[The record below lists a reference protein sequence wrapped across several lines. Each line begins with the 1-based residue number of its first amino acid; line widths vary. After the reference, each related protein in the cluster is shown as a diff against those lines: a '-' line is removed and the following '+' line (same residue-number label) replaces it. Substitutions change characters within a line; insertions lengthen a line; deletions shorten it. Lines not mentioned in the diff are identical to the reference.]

1 MKKYKLYLTMAASLF
16 LASSCYDL
24 DVYPEDKLPVDTFF
38 QTQDQVD
45 QAMMGVYNQLQNEN
59 VFGRQPG
66 FDCLGFVG
74 SGYDPASYQQIGLGT
89 YTTDNSLVT
98 GKFKQLY
105 EGVARANLVLQ
116 NVDKCAMSDE
126 LKAQYKGEARFL
138 RGLYY
143 FTLLDFFGGVPLYDE
158 TTDYGKEF
166 MTMLKGKSSVE
177 DTRKFIMDD
186 LTEAERTLPTA
197 WSASNHGRATKA
209 AAQALM
215 GKVLLYKASATK
227 QQADYQAAKDYFEAL
242 VTNTERYGTMELYP
256 DYAKLFTPEG
266 DESSE
271 MIFAIQNMG
280 GVGKDFGMPLAKYL
294 GSRATF
300 GSDWNNVMASVKF
313 VDSYEC
319 KNGKKFDWDDV
330 FPGYNDNISVRK
342 KALMATLTKEGKV
355 ATYPEGREKLLEM
368 YENRDPRMKAT
379 IILPYTHYAGWYQ
392 NAPLDTELVLLE
404 KQGEA
409 HEKNGLIRIN
419 QGHHYYLWRK
429 FVPEGDMN
437 GELNNREHTPINF
450 PLIRLADVYLML
462 AECWNELP
470 GGQSKAV
477 EYINKVRARQSV
489 NMPAIN
495 SGEEWLKADTKEEV
509 FDRIRHERQVEL
521 AAEGW
526 NFSDMRRW
534 GVLEEVKGD
543 VLDIFGKKKM
553 TRSVIDRD
561 YLWPFPA
568 SEIEMNPTLKGQQ
581 NPGW

>member
-1 MKKYKLYLTMAASLF
+1 MKKYKLYITMAASLF

-24 DVYPEDKLPVDTFF
+24 DVYPEDKLAVDKFF
-38 QTQDQVD
+38 QTQDHAD
-45 QAMMGVYNQLQNEN
+45 QAMMGVYNQLHHEH
-59 VFGRQPG
+59 VFGRQSG
-66 FDCLGFVG
+66 FDCLGYVG
-74 SGYDPASYQQIGLGT
+74 SGYDPASYQQIAQGT
-89 YTTDNSLVT
+89 YTTSSDLVS
-98 GKFKQLY
+98 GKFQHLY
-105 EGVARANLVLQ
+105 EGVARANVVLQ
-116 NVDKCAMSDE
+116 NIDKCAMSDE
-126 LKAQYKGEARFL
+126 LKAQYRGEARFL

-158 TTDYGKEF
+158 TTDYGKDF
-166 MTMLKGKSSVE
+166 MHMLKDRSSAE
-177 DTRKFIMDD
+177 DTRKFILDD

-227 QQADYQAAKDYFEAL
+227 QQADYQAAKDCFEAL
-242 VTNTERYGTMELYP
+242 VNNTERYGEMKLYP

-294 GSRATF
+294 GNRATF
-300 GSDWNNVMASVKF
+300 GSDWNNVMASVPF
-313 VDSYEC
+313 VDSYEY
-319 KNGKKFDWDDV
+319 KNGKPFNWDDV
-330 FPGYNDNISVRK
+330 FPGYNNNIAVRK
-342 KALMATLTKEGKV
+342 KALMSTLTKGGKV
-355 ATYPEGREKLLEM
+355 ATRPAELDKLLAM
-368 YENRDPRMKAT
+368 YENRDPRMKAS

-392 NAPLDTELVLLE
+392 NAPLDAELVLLE

-419 QGHHYYLWRK
+419 GGYQYYLWRK

-437 GELNNREHTPINF
+437 GELNNREDTPINF

-470 GGQSKAV
+470 NGQTKAV

-495 SGEEWLKADTKEEV
+495 SGAEWLKADTKEEV
-509 FDRIRHERQVEL
+509 FKRIRHERQVEL

-526 NFSDMRRW
+526 SFSDMRRW
-534 GVLEEVKGD
+534 GILEEVKGD
-543 VLDIFGKKKM
+543 VLDIFGKRKM
-553 TRSVIDRD
+553 TRSVVDRD
-561 YLWPFPA
+561 YLWPFPQD
-568 SEIEMNPTLKGQQ
+568 EIDMNPSLKEHQ
-581 NPGW
+581 NSGW